1 MSNGQQSSSI
11 SEVLVPGLRKM
22 LLSASLQIVRL
33 SFCGS
38 VIVPY
43 CRSARWGYQKCKKP
57 ADLSKRYLAVN
68 THCYSSGNKQQ
79 TDRVA
84 ATSFSCGQRMSSDLG
99 SYSTII
105 NTIIMLINIYQTGHN
120 NQDLLSAFHL
130 FYSNL

>member
-1 MSNGQQSSSI
+1 MNKVKQSSYM

-43 CRSARWGYQKCKKP
+43 CRSARWGLYQKCKKP

-68 THCYSSGNKQQ
+68 THCYSWGIKQQ
-79 TDRVA
+79 TDRAHVV
-84 ATSFSCGQRMSSDLG
+84 F
-99 SYSTII
+99 
-105 NTIIMLINIYQTGHN
+105 
-120 NQDLLSAFHL
+120 
-130 FYSNL
+130 